1 MKNLLLVG
9 GSGFVGQAL
18 RRYYQQLGWKVFTL
32 GRRQDDDF
40 ALGSIDSLQLT
51 TRFQRLILA
60 AAVNETQI
68 QEDLQLSYQVN
79 VLLTRQVVE
88 LCRRSKIPE
97 LVYFSTFHVYG
108 RSSGEIDELSPV
120 APKNDYSLTHYLSER
135 IVMDLASYGGYQPL
149 VLRPTNIYGLPPQ
162 LSKFNR
168 WSLVPF
174 EFVQSAVLQGKIE
187 IRSSGQQL
195 RNFVCI
201 DDAVRATDVVGQVE
215 VLNVFGLDTLSILE
229 FAQLVSKVLPELHC
243 QISTV
248 PDSHPSQSTTL
259 VVRSR
264 YEQYQPKGN
273 LPDFIRQFA
282 QLVLNHG

>member
-1 MKNLLLVG
+1 MNNLLLVG

-51 TRFQRLILA
+51 IQFQRLILA

-79 VLLTRQVVE
+79 VVLTRQVVE

-108 RSSGEIDELSPV
+108 RSSGELDELSLV
-120 APKNDYSLTHYLSER
+120 APKNDYGLTHYLSER
-135 IVMDLASYGGYQPL
+135 IVLDLASYGGYVPL

-162 LSKFNR
+162 LSDFHR

-174 EFVQSAVLQGKIE
+174 EFVQSAVLKGKIE

-195 RNFVCI
+195 RNFVSI
-201 DDAVRATDVVGQVE
+201 DDVVRATELVGQVTI
-215 VLNVFGLDTLSILE
+215 LNVFGLDTLSIVE
-229 FAQLVSKVLPELHC
+229 FAHRVAKVLPELHC

-248 PDSHPSQSTTL
+248 PDSQPWLSSTL
-259 VVRSR
+259 VVRSC
-264 YEQYQPKGN
+264 YQPYQPQGD
-273 LPDFIRQFA
+273 LADFIRQFA
-282 QLVLNHG
+282 QMVVNHG

>member
-18 RRYYQQLGWKVFTL
+18 HRYYQQLGWKVYTL

-40 ALGSIDSLQLT
+40 AVSSIDSLILNIQIH
-51 TRFQRLILA
+51 RLILA

-68 QEDLQLSYQVN
+68 QQDLQLSYQVN
-79 VLLTRQVVE
+79 VVLTRQVVE
-88 LCRRSKIPE
+88 LCRRSSIPE

-108 RSSGEIDELSPV
+108 RSSGELDELSLV
-120 APKNDYSLTHYLSER
+120 APKNDYGLTHYLSER
-135 IVMDLASYGGYQPL
+135 IVLDLASYGGYQPL
-149 VLRPTNIYGLPPQ
+149 ILRPTNIYGLPPQ
-162 LSKFNR
+162 LSDFYR

-174 EFVQSAVLQGKIE
+174 EFVQSAVLKGKIE

-195 RNFVCI
+195 RNFVSV
-201 DDAVRATDVVGQVE
+201 DDVVRATELVGQVQ
-215 VLNVFGLDTLSILE
+215 VLNVFGLNTLSIVE
-229 FAQLVSKVLPELHC
+229 FAQLVAKVLPELNC
-243 QISTV
+243 QIKTV

-259 VVRSR
+259 VVRSS

-273 LPDFIRQFA
+273 LADFIRQFA
-282 QLVLNHG
+282 QMVLNHG